1 VTDVELP
8 GRKRMMLFSGSA
20 NPPLAEEVA
29 GLLGLPLGGVERSRF
44 ANGEIYIRFTE
55 SVRGADCFVLQSHSE
70 PVNFHIME
78 QLIMLDALQRA
89 SAKRIT
95 AVVPFYGYA
104 RQDKKHLARE
114 PITARLMADLL
125 VAAGADRIVSM
136 DLHSSQIQGFT
147 AKPFD
152 HLTALPVFYRYLQ
165 EAVGK
170 DMVIVS
176 PDTGRVRLASRFAR
190 HLDAGVAF
198 IHKRR
203 RADVH
208 NESSSLQVVGDVAG
222 LHAIV
227 IDDMI
232 DTGGTVV
239 AAADLLRQA
248 GAVSVRA
255 LATHGVLS
263 PPAAERFARSALEEV
278 VITNT
283 LPVPEDAV
291 GLAKL
296 RVLSVGPI
304 LADALRAIFADESVS
319 ALFMGE
325 NA

>member
-1 VTDVELP
+1 VELP
-8 GRKRMMLFSGSA
+8 GKKRMLLFSGSA
-20 NPPLAEEVA
+20 NPALAEEVA
-29 GLLGLPLGGVERSRF
+29 GLLGIHLGGVERSRF
-44 ANGEIYIRFTE
+44 ANGEIYIRFDE
-55 SVRGADCFVLQSHSE
+55 SVRGADCFVLQSHSK
-70 PVNFHIME
+70 PLNFHIME
-78 QLIMLDALQRA
+78 QLIMLDALHRA

-136 DLHSSQIQGFT
+136 DLHSAQIQGYT
-147 AKPFD
+147 VKPFD

-165 EAVGK
+165 ETVG
-170 DMVIVS
+170 DSMVIVS

-203 RADVH
+203 RAEVH
-208 NESSSLQVVGDVAG
+208 NESAALQVVGDVAG
-222 LHAIV
+222 LHAVI

-239 AAADLLRQA
+239 AAAELLRAA
-248 GAVSVRA
+248 GALSVRA
-255 LATHGVLS
+255 MATHGVLS
-263 PPAAERFARSALEEV
+263 PPAAERFQTQALDEV

-283 LPVPEDAV
+283 LPVPEDAA

-296 RVLSVGPI
+296 KVLSIGPI
-304 LADALRAIFADESVS
+304 LADALRAIFTEESVS

>member
-1 VTDVELP
+1 VELTSS
-8 GRKRMMLFSGSA
+8 KRMMLFSGSA

-29 GLLGLPLGGVERSRF
+29 GLLGIPVGGVERSHF
-44 ANGEIYIRFTE
+44 SNGEIYVRFTE
-55 SVRGADCFVLQSHSE
+55 SVRGADCFVLQSHSK
-70 PVNFHIME
+70 PINFHIME
-78 QLIMLDALQRA
+78 QLIMLDALHRA

-104 RQDKKHLARE
+104 RQDKKHLSRE
-114 PITARLMADLL
+114 PITARLMADLF

-136 DLHSSQIQGFT
+136 DLHSAQIQGFT

-152 HLTALPVFYRYLQ
+152 HLTALPIFYQYLSQ
-165 EAVGK
+165 AVGK

-203 RADVH
+203 IAEVH
-208 NESSSLQVVGDVAG
+208 NEVSALQVVGDVAG
-222 LHAIV
+222 LHAVV

-239 AAADLLRQA
+239 AAAELLRQA
-248 GAVSVRA
+248 GALSVRA

-263 PPAAERFARSALEEV
+263 PPAAERFADCALEEV

-283 LPVPEDAV
+283 LPVPPEAA
-291 GLAKL
+291 GLRNL

-304 LADALRAIFADESVS
+304 LADALRAIFTEESVS

>member
-1 VTDVELP
+1 VELP
-8 GRKRMMLFSGSA
+8 GRKRMMLFSGAA
-20 NPPLAEEVA
+20 NPAQTEEVA
-29 GLLGLPLGGVERSRF
+29 GLLGIHLGGVERSRF
-44 ANGEIYIRFTE
+44 ANGEIYIRFDE
-55 SVRGADCFVLQSHSE
+55 SVRGADCFVLQSHSK

-78 QLIMLDALQRA
+78 QLIMLDALHRA

-136 DLHSSQIQGFT
+136 DLHSAQIQGYT
-147 AKPFD
+147 VKPFD
-152 HLTALPVFYRYLQ
+152 HLTALPIFYQYLQ
-165 EAVGK
+165 KTVG
-170 DMVIVS
+170 DSMVIVS

-198 IHKRR
+198 VHKRR
-203 RADVH
+203 RADVR
-208 NESSSLQVVGDVAG
+208 NESASLQVVGDVAG
-222 LHAIV
+222 LHAVI

-239 AAADLLRQA
+239 AAAELLREA
-248 GAVSVRA
+248 GALSVRA

-263 PPAAERFARSALEEV
+263 PPAAERFQTAALEEV

-283 LPVPEDAV
+283 LPVPEDAA

-296 RVLSVGPI
+296 KVLSIGPI
-304 LADALRAIFADESVS
+304 LADALRAIFTEESVS

>member
-1 VTDVELP
+1 MELP
-8 GRKRMMLFSGSA
+8 GKKRLLLFSGSA
-20 NPPLAEEVA
+20 NPALAEEVA
-29 GLLGLPLGGVERSRF
+29 RLLGTHLGGVERSRF
-44 ANGEIYIRFTE
+44 ANGEIYIRFDE

-78 QLIMLDALQRA
+78 QLIMLDALHRA

-114 PITARLMADLL
+114 PITARLMADLF

-136 DLHSSQIQGFT
+136 DLHSAQIQGFT
-147 AKPFD
+147 VKPFD
-152 HLTALPVFYRYLQ
+152 HLTALPVFYQYLH
-165 EAVGK
+165 EVVG
-170 DMVIVS
+170 DSMVIVS

-203 RADVH
+203 RAEVH
-208 NESSSLQVVGDVAG
+208 NESAALQVVGEVAG
-222 LHAIV
+222 LHAVI

-232 DTGGTVV
+232 DTGSTVV
-239 AAADLLRQA
+239 AAAELLREA
-248 GAVSVRA
+248 GALSVRA

-263 PPAAERFARSALEEV
+263 PPAAERFATEALDEV

-283 LPVPEDAV
+283 LPVPEEVA

-296 RVLSVGPI
+296 KVLSVGPI
-304 LADALRAIFADESVS
+304 LADALRAIFSEESVS

>member
-1 VTDVELP
+1 MELP

-20 NPPLAEEVA
+20 NPPLANEVA
-29 GLLGLPLGGVERSRF
+29 GLLGIPVGGVERSHF
-44 ANGEIYIRFTE
+44 ANGEIYVRFTE
-55 SVRGADCFVLQSHSE
+55 SVRGADCFVLQSHSK

-89 SAKRIT
+89 SAKRVT

-104 RQDKKHLARE
+104 RQDKKHLSRE
-114 PITARLMADLL
+114 PISARLMADLF

-136 DLHSSQIQGFT
+136 DLHSAQIQGFT

-152 HLTALPVFYRYLQ
+152 HLTALPVFLRYLQ

-170 DMVIVS
+170 DMVVVS
-176 PDTGRVRLASRFAR
+176 PDTGRVRLASLYAR
-190 HLDAGVAF
+190 HLDSGVAF

-203 RADVH
+203 LPEVH
-208 NESSSLQVVGDVAG
+208 NESAALQVVGDVEG
-222 LHAIV
+222 LHAIIV
-227 IDDMI
+227 DDMI

-239 AAADLLRQA
+239 AAADLLRKA
-248 GAVSVRA
+248 GALSVRA

-263 PPAAERFARSALEEV
+263 PPAAERFAGSALEEV

-283 LPVPEDAV
+283 LPVPPDAA
-291 GLAKL
+291 GLPNL

-304 LADALRAIFADESVS
+304 LAEALRAIFSDESVS
-319 ALFMGE
+319 ALFSGE

>member
-1 VTDVELP
+1 VELP

-29 GLLGLPLGGVERSRF
+29 GLLGISVGGVERSNF
-44 ANGEIYIRFTE
+44 ANGEIYVRYTE
-55 SVRGADCFVLQSHSE
+55 SVRGADCFVLQSHSK
-70 PVNFHIME
+70 PINFHIME
-78 QLIMLDALQRA
+78 QLIMLDALHRA

-125 VAAGADRIVSM
+125 IAAGADRIVSM
-136 DLHSSQIQGFT
+136 DLHSAQIQGFT
-147 AKPFD
+147 VKPFD
-152 HLTALPVFYRYLQ
+152 HLTALPVFLEYLHA
-165 EAVGK
+165 AVGK

-176 PDTGRVRLASRFAR
+176 PDTGRVRLASLYAR

-203 RADVH
+203 EPDVH
-208 NESSSLQVVGDVAG
+208 NESAALQVVGDVAG
-222 LHAIV
+222 LHAIIV
-227 IDDMI
+227 DDMI

-239 AAADLLRQA
+239 AAAELLRGA
-248 GAVSVRA
+248 GALSVRA
-255 LATHGVLS
+255 MATHGVLS
-263 PPAAERFARSALEEV
+263 PPAVQRFTDSALEEV

-283 LPVPEDAV
+283 LPVPPEAA
-291 GLAKL
+291 GLPNL

-304 LADALRAIFADESVS
+304 LADALRAIFTEESVS

>member
-1 VTDVELP
+1 MELP
-8 GRKRMMLFSGSA
+8 GRKRLMLFSGSA

-29 GLLGLPLGGVERSRF
+29 GLLGIPVGGAVRSHF

-55 SVRGADCFVLQSHSE
+55 SVRGADCFVLQSHSK

-78 QLIMLDALQRA
+78 QMIMLDALHRA

-104 RQDKKHLARE
+104 RQDKKHLSRE
-114 PITARLMADLL
+114 PITARLMADLF

-136 DLHSSQIQGFT
+136 DLHSAQIQGFT

-152 HLTALPVFYRYLQ
+152 HLTALPVFLQYLH

-176 PDTGRVRLASRFAR
+176 PDTGRVRLASLYAR

-203 RADVH
+203 QPEVH
-208 NESSSLQVVGDVAG
+208 NESAALQVVGDVAG
-222 LHAIV
+222 LHAVIV
-227 IDDMI
+227 DDMI

-248 GAVSVRA
+248 GALSVRA

-263 PPAAERFARSALEEV
+263 PPAAERFTDSALEEV

-283 LPVPEDAV
+283 LPVPPDAA
-291 GLAKL
+291 GLPNL

-304 LADALRAIFADESVS
+304 LADALRAIFSDESVS
-319 ALFMGE
+319 ALFSGE

>member
-1 VTDVELP
+1 MELP
-8 GRKRMMLFSGSA
+8 SKKRLMLFSGSA
-20 NPPLAEEVA
+20 NLPLAEEVA
-29 GLLGLPLGGVERSRF
+29 RLLDVPLGGVHRDRF
-44 ANGEIYIRFTE
+44 ANGEIYVRFDE
-55 SVRGADCFVLQSHSE
+55 SVRGADCFVLQSHSK

-78 QLIMLDALQRA
+78 QLIMLDALHRA

-114 PITARLMADLL
+114 PITARLMADLF

-136 DLHSSQIQGFT
+136 DLHSAQIQGYT
-147 AKPFD
+147 VKPFD
-152 HLTALPVFYRYLQ
+152 HLTALPVFYQYLQ
-165 EAVGK
+165 ETVG
-170 DMVIVS
+170 DSMVIVS

-198 IHKRR
+198 VHKRR
-203 RADVH
+203 RVDTH
-208 NESSSLQVVGDVAG
+208 NESTALQVVGDVAG
-222 LHAIV
+222 LNAVI

-239 AAADLLRQA
+239 AAAELLREA

-263 PPAAERFARSALEEV
+263 PPAAERFQTDALDEV

-283 LPVPEDAV
+283 LPVPEDAAA
-291 GLAKL
+291 LAKL
-296 RVLSVGPI
+296 KVLSIGPI
-304 LADALRAIFADESVS
+304 LADALRAIFTEESVS
-319 ALFMGE
+319 ALFLGE

>member
-1 VTDVELP
+1 MELASK
-8 GRKRMMLFSGSA
+8 KRMMLFTGSA
-20 NPPLAEEVA
+20 NPPLADEVA
-29 GLLGLPLGGVERSRF
+29 GLLGIPVGGVERSHF

-55 SVRGADCFVLQSHSE
+55 SVRGADCFVLQSHSK
-70 PVNFHIME
+70 PINFHIME
-78 QLIMLDALQRA
+78 QLIMLDALHRA

-104 RQDKKHLARE
+104 RQDKKHLSRE

-125 VAAGADRIVSM
+125 IAAGADRIVSM
-136 DLHSSQIQGFT
+136 DLHSAQIQGFT
-147 AKPFD
+147 VKPFD
-152 HLTALPVFYRYLQ
+152 HLTALPVFYEYLQ
-165 EAVGK
+165 KSVGT

-198 IHKRR
+198 VHKRR
-203 RADVH
+203 RAEVH
-208 NESSSLQVVGDVAG
+208 NEADALQVVGDVAG
-222 LHAIV
+222 LHAII

-239 AAADLLRQA
+239 AAAELLHQA
-248 GAVSVRA
+248 GALSVRA

-263 PPAAERFARSALEEV
+263 PPATERLADCSLEEV
-278 VITNT
+278 VITDT
-283 LPVPEDAV
+283 LPVPPEAA
-291 GLAKL
+291 GLSKL

-304 LADALRAIFADESVS
+304 LADALRAIFAEESVS

>member
-1 VTDVELP
+1 
-8 GRKRMMLFSGSA
+8 MMLFSGSA

-29 GLLGLPLGGVERSRF
+29 GLLGISVGGVERSNF
-44 ANGEIYIRFTE
+44 ANGEIYVRYTE
-55 SVRGADCFVLQSHSE
+55 SVRGADCFVLQSHSK

-78 QLIMLDALQRA
+78 QLIMLDALHRA

-125 VAAGADRIVSM
+125 IAAGADRIVSM
-136 DLHSSQIQGFT
+136 DLHSAQIQGFT
-147 AKPFD
+147 VKPFD
-152 HLTALPVFYRYLQ
+152 HLTALPVFLEYLHA
-165 EAVGK
+165 AVGK

-176 PDTGRVRLASRFAR
+176 PDTGRVRLASLYAR

-203 RADVH
+203 EPDVH
-208 NESSSLQVVGDVAG
+208 NESAALQVVGDVAG
-222 LHAIV
+222 LHAIIV
-227 IDDMI
+227 DDMI

-248 GAVSVRA
+248 GALSVRA
-255 LATHGVLS
+255 MATHGVLS
-263 PPAAERFARSALEEV
+263 PPAAQRFAGSALEEV

-283 LPVPEDAV
+283 LPVPPESAS
-291 GLAKL
+291 LPNL

-304 LADALRAIFADESVS
+304 LADALRAIFTEESVS

>member
-1 VTDVELP
+1 MELASK
-8 GRKRMMLFSGSA
+8 KRMMLFTGSA
-20 NPPLAEEVA
+20 NPPLADEVA
-29 GLLGLPLGGVERSRF
+29 GLLGIPVGGVERSHF

-55 SVRGADCFVLQSHSE
+55 SVRGADCFVLQSHSK
-70 PVNFHIME
+70 PINFHIME
-78 QLIMLDALQRA
+78 QLIMLDALHRA

-104 RQDKKHLARE
+104 RQDKKHLSRE
-114 PITARLMADLL
+114 PITARLMADLF

-136 DLHSSQIQGFT
+136 DLHSAQIQGFT

-152 HLTALPVFYRYLQ
+152 HLTALPVFYQYLQ
-165 EAVGK
+165 ESVGK

-176 PDTGRVRLASRFAR
+176 PDPGRVRLASRFAR

-198 IHKRR
+198 VHKRR
-203 RADVH
+203 RAEVH
-208 NESSSLQVVGDVAG
+208 NEVDALQVVGDVAG
-222 LHAIV
+222 LHAVI

-239 AAADLLRQA
+239 AAAELLRQA
-248 GAVSVRA
+248 GALSVRA

-263 PPAAERFARSALEEV
+263 PPAAERFADCALEEV

-283 LPVPEDAV
+283 LPVPPAAA
-291 GLAKL
+291 GLSKL

-304 LADALRAIFADESVS
+304 LADALRAIFAEESVS

>member
-1 VTDVELP
+1 VELASK
-8 GRKRMMLFSGSA
+8 KRMMLFTGSA
-20 NPPLAEEVA
+20 NPPLADEVA
-29 GLLGLPLGGVERSRF
+29 GLLGIPVGGVERSHF
-44 ANGEIYIRFTE
+44 ANGEIYVRFTE
-55 SVRGADCFVLQSHSE
+55 SVRGADCFVLQSHSK
-70 PVNFHIME
+70 PINFHIME
-78 QLIMLDALQRA
+78 QLIMLDALHRA

-104 RQDKKHLARE
+104 RQDKKHLSRE
-114 PITARLMADLL
+114 PITARLMADLF

-136 DLHSSQIQGFT
+136 DLHSAQIQGFT

-152 HLTALPVFYRYLQ
+152 HLTALPVFYQYLQ
-165 EAVGK
+165 ESVGK

-176 PDTGRVRLASRFAR
+176 PDPGRVRLASRFAR

-198 IHKRR
+198 VHKRR
-203 RADVH
+203 RAEVH
-208 NESSSLQVVGDVAG
+208 NEVDALQVVGDVAG
-222 LHAIV
+222 LHAVI

-232 DTGGTVV
+232 DTGGSVV
-239 AAADLLRQA
+239 AAAELLRQA
-248 GAVSVRA
+248 GALSVRA

-263 PPAAERFARSALEEV
+263 PPAAERFADCALEEV

-283 LPVPEDAV
+283 LPVPPAAA
-291 GLAKL
+291 GLSKL

-304 LADALRAIFADESVS
+304 LADALRAIFAEESVS